1 MANINLLPV
10 EYKEKE
16 KFNLRRVL
24 IILFVVI
31 LAFGSAY
38 LYFILELQIDYKEQE
53 LKMKKI
59 ELAAIEKVIK
69 EVRNLEKDKKMI
81 EERISVI
88 QGLID
93 NQSHLSRILGEFSA
107 AILDEVWV
115 DNISLSATQTFNFT
129 ANTFN
134 NYLIAKY
141 MVALMDDV
149 TFDNIELGYVRKS
162 KIKEE
167 DIDVEIVNFKL
178 SGIFIPG
185 IISGWINSIAL
196 IGQSLPDTLEVEKS
210 YNLSKET
217 PLMAEYNP
225 KDVIAALK
233 KSWIILPGGTIY
245 IITIKGD
252 KDTPW
257 YFVKVKSDYLN
268 KMFK

>member
-167 DIDVEIVNFKL
+167 DIDVEIVNFTL
-178 SGIFIPG
+178 SGIFIPKR
-185 IISGWINSIAL
+185 L
-196 IGQSLPDTLEVEKS
+196 Q
-210 YNLSKET
+210 
-217 PLMAEYNP
+217 
-225 KDVIAALK
+225 
-233 KSWIILPGGTIY
+233 
-245 IITIKGD
+245 
-252 KDTPW
+252 
-257 YFVKVKSDYLN
+257 
-268 KMFK
+268 